1 MPHPLGGRILGLW
14 KGGAL
19 GAVLGRGTVLI
30 ADPDRNRVRT
40 MGGVVRN
47 LGYKTLTETTARSA
61 LRRIHTRAV
70 NAIALSAE
78 LSDIHMDTV
87 LTSLRKANV
96 SAGAFIY
103 GRGIPVEDAV
113 RWMKAGAVDIVLEPE
128 SVESLKEAVERTFSY
143 SARPAVTG
151 EKAVDGAGR
160 DEAFLYRSRI
170 MDSIMTKVRR
180 VAPLKTTV
188 LITGESGTGKD
199 VLARKIHSL
208 SGRKGPYFAVSCAA
222 IPETL
227 LEGELFGH
235 EKGAFT
241 GADRLR
247 EGRFEAAEGGTLLLD
262 EIGEIPPATQV
273 KLLRA
278 IEEEQVTR
286 LGGNVPV
293 PTDVRLLAATNADLK
308 ALVEEGSFRQDLYF
322 RLKVVEVDLPPLR
335 NRRQD
340 IPLLAMSFL
349 RQLADKHGFPMPQ
362 LTREALEKLIGY
374 SWPGNVRQLRNMIES
389 VLITAG
395 DRIEEED
402 LPPEV
407 AGAASSDAG
416 TLRLDLP
423 ITAAEAEGR
432 LIEKTLELVD
442 GNRTR
447 AAELLGIGRR
457 TLQRKLK
464 P

>member
-1 MPHPLGGRILGLW
+1 M
-14 KGGAL
+14 

-30 ADPDRNRVRT
+30 ADADRNRARGVGELVRD
-40 MGGVVRN
+40 
-47 LGYKTLTETTARSA
+47 LGYKTLTEHTARSA
-61 LRRIHTRAV
+61 LRKIHSRAV

-103 GRGIPVEDAV
+103 GGQITVEDAV
-113 RWMKAGAVDIVLEPE
+113 RWMKAGAVDIVLDPK
-128 SVESLKEAVERTFSY
+128 SRDSIKEAVERTFSF
-143 SARPAVTG
+143 SAQPTPG
-151 EKAVDGAGR
+151 ETAEERK
-160 DEAFLYRSRI
+160 DESFLYRSRV
-170 MDSIMTKVRR
+170 MDTIMTKVRR

-199 VLARKIHSL
+199 VLARRIHAL
-208 SGRKGPYFAVSCAA
+208 SGRTGPYFAVNCAA

-247 EGRFEAAEGGTLLLD
+247 EGRFEAAKGGTLLLD
-262 EIGEIPPATQV
+262 EIGDVPMSTQV

-293 PTDVRLLAATNADLK
+293 PTDVRLLAATNANLK
-308 ALVEEGSFRQDLYF
+308 ARVDDRAFRQDLYF
-322 RLKVVEVDLPPLR
+322 RLKVVEIDLPPLR
-335 NRRQD
+335 NRRRD

-349 RQLADKHGFPMPQ
+349 RQLTDKHGLPMPQ

-374 SWPGNVRQLRNMIES
+374 DWPGNVRQLRNMIES
-389 VLITAG
+389 VLITSG
-395 DRIEEED
+395 DRIDVED

-407 AGAASSDAG
+407 AGAASADAG

-423 ITAAEAEGR
+423 VTASAAEER

-464 P
+464 S

>member
-1 MPHPLGGRILGLW
+1 M
-14 KGGAL
+14 
-19 GAVLGRGTVLI
+19 VRG
-30 ADPDRNRVRT
+30 
-40 MGGVVRN
+40 
-47 LGYKTLTETTARSA
+47 LGYKTLTENSARSA
-61 LRRIHTRAV
+61 LRRVHSRAV

-78 LSDIHMDTV
+78 LADIHMDTV
-87 LTSLRKANV
+87 LASLRKANV

-103 GRGIPVEDAV
+103 GQDLDVEEAV
-113 RWMKAGAVDIVLEPE
+113 RWMKAGAVDIVLDPYNEQ
-128 SVESLKEAVERTFSY
+128 SIKEAVERTFSF
-143 SARPAVTG
+143 SSRPAA
-151 EKAVDGAGR
+151 KAETEEEADKS
-160 DEAFLYRSRI
+160 DETFLYRSRV
-170 MDSIMTKVRR
+170 MDTIMTKVRR

-199 VLARKIHSL
+199 VLARKIHAL
-208 SGRKGPYFAVSCAA
+208 SGRKGSYFAVNCAA

-235 EKGAFT
+235 ERGAFT

-247 EGRFEAAEGGTLLLD
+247 EGRFEAARGGTLLLD

-286 LGGNVPV
+286 LGGNRPIT
-293 PTDVRLLAATNADLK
+293 TDVRLLAATNADLQSR
-308 ALVEEGSFRQDLYF
+308 VEEGSFRQDLYF
-322 RLKVVEVDLPPLR
+322 RLKVVEIELPPLR
-335 NRRQD
+335 SRRQD

-349 RQLADKHGFPMPQ
+349 RELSDKHGFPMPQ

-374 SWPGNVRQLRNMIES
+374 GWPGNVRQLRNMMES
-389 VLITAG
+389 VLITSG
-395 DRIEEED
+395 SRIDVED

-407 AGAASSDAG
+407 AGAASADAG

-423 ITAAEAEGR
+423 VTAAEAEER
-432 LIEKTLELVD
+432 LIAKTLELVD

>member
-1 MPHPLGGRILGLW
+1 M
-14 KGGAL
+14 

-30 ADPDRNRVRT
+30 ADADRERARGLGSMVR
-40 MGGVVRN
+40 G
-47 LGYKTLTETTARSA
+47 LGYKTLTENSARSA
-61 LRRIHTRAV
+61 LRRVHSRAV

-78 LSDIHMDTV
+78 LADIHMDTV
-87 LTSLRKANV
+87 LASLRKANV

-103 GRGIPVEDAV
+103 GQDLDVEEAV
-113 RWMKAGAVDIVLEPE
+113 RWMKAGAVDIVLDPHNEQ
-128 SVESLKEAVERTFSY
+128 SIKEAVERTFSF
-143 SARPAVTG
+143 SSRPAA
-151 EKAVDGAGR
+151 KAETEEEADKS
-160 DEAFLYRSRI
+160 DETFLYRSRV
-170 MDSIMTKVRR
+170 MDTIMTKVRR

-199 VLARKIHSL
+199 VLARKIHAL
-208 SGRKGPYFAVSCAA
+208 SGRKGSYFAVNCAA

-235 EKGAFT
+235 ERGAFT

-247 EGRFEAAEGGTLLLD
+247 EGRFEAARGGTLLLD

-286 LGGNVPV
+286 LGGNRPIT
-293 PTDVRLLAATNADLK
+293 TDVRLLAATNADLQSR
-308 ALVEEGSFRQDLYF
+308 VEEGSFRQDLYF
-322 RLKVVEVDLPPLR
+322 RLKVVEIELPPLR
-335 NRRQD
+335 SRRQD

-349 RQLADKHGFPMPQ
+349 RELSDKHGFPMPQ

-374 SWPGNVRQLRNMIES
+374 GWPGNVRQLRNMMES
-389 VLITAG
+389 VLITSG
-395 DRIEEED
+395 SRIDVED

-407 AGAASSDAG
+407 AGAASADAG

-423 ITAAEAEGR
+423 VTAAEAEER
-432 LIEKTLELVD
+432 LIAKTLELVD

>member
-1 MPHPLGGRILGLW
+1 M
-14 KGGAL
+14 
-19 GAVLGRGTVLI
+19 VRG
-30 ADPDRNRVRT
+30 
-40 MGGVVRN
+40 
-47 LGYKTLTETTARSA
+47 LGYKTLTENSARSA
-61 LRRIHTRAV
+61 LRRVHSRAV

-78 LSDIHMDTV
+78 LADIHMDTV
-87 LTSLRKANV
+87 LASLRKANV

-103 GRGIPVEDAV
+103 GQDLDVEEAV
-113 RWMKAGAVDIVLEPE
+113 RWMKAGAVDIVLDPHNEQ
-128 SVESLKEAVERTFSY
+128 SIKEAVERTFSF
-143 SARPAVTG
+143 SSRPAA
-151 EKAVDGAGR
+151 KAETEEEADKS
-160 DEAFLYRSRI
+160 DETFLYRSRV
-170 MDSIMTKVRR
+170 MDTIMTKVRR

-199 VLARKIHSL
+199 VLARKIHAL
-208 SGRKGPYFAVSCAA
+208 SGRKGSYFAVNCAA

-235 EKGAFT
+235 ERGAFT

-247 EGRFEAAEGGTLLLD
+247 EGRFEAARGGTLLLD

-286 LGGNVPV
+286 LGGNRPIT
-293 PTDVRLLAATNADLK
+293 TDVRLLAATNADLQSR
-308 ALVEEGSFRQDLYF
+308 VEEGSFRQDLYF
-322 RLKVVEVDLPPLR
+322 RLKVVEIELPPLR
-335 NRRQD
+335 SRRQD

-349 RQLADKHGFPMPQ
+349 RELSDKHGFPMPQ

-374 SWPGNVRQLRNMIES
+374 GWPGNVRQLRNMMES
-389 VLITAG
+389 VLITSG
-395 DRIEEED
+395 SRIDVED

-407 AGAASSDAG
+407 AGAASADAG

-423 ITAAEAEGR
+423 VTAAEAEER
-432 LIEKTLELVD
+432 LIAKTLELVD

>member
-1 MPHPLGGRILGLW
+1 
-14 KGGAL
+14 
-19 GAVLGRGTVLI
+19 VLI
-30 ADPDRNRVRT
+30 ADPDRERARDIGSEVRD
-40 MGGVVRN
+40 
-47 LGYKTLTETTARSA
+47 LGYKTLMELTARSA
-61 LRRIHTRAV
+61 LRKIHSRAV
-70 NAIALSAE
+70 NAIALSSE

-87 LTSLRKANV
+87 LASLRKANL

-103 GRGIPVEDAV
+103 GKGIRVEDAV
-113 RWMKAGAVDIVLEPE
+113 RWMKAGAVDIVLDPDNPR
-128 SVESLKEAVERTFSY
+128 SLKEAVERTFSY
-143 SARPAVTG
+143 SARPPATG
-151 EKAVDGAGR
+151 ERREGDGE
-160 DEAFLYRSRI
+160 EAETFLYRSRI

-199 VLARKIHSL
+199 LLARRIHSL
-208 SGRKGPYFAVSCAA
+208 SGRNGPYFAVNCAA

-247 EGRFEAAEGGTLLLD
+247 EGRFEAAAGGTLLLD

-293 PTDVRLLAATNADLK
+293 TTDVRILAATNADLK
-308 ALVEEGSFRQDLYF
+308 ALVDEGTFRQDLYF
-322 RLKVVEVDLPPLR
+322 RLKVVEIDLPPLR
-335 NRRQD
+335 SRRQD

-349 RQLADKHGFPMPQ
+349 RELAEKHGLPIPQ

-374 SWPGNVRQLRNMIES
+374 GWPGNVRQLRNMIES

-395 DRIEEED
+395 ERIDVQD

-407 AGAASSDAG
+407 AGAASADAG

-423 ITAAEAEGR
+423 ITAAEAEER

-464 P
+464 A